1 MQDIGTLDGT
11 MSTAVAVSGSLIA
24 GSVGSFGAEHALA
37 AYVEPT
43 TATERY
49 VKQVYLDLLGR
60 SPDAGGAAYWAHL
73 VDSGVARSTV
83 AWAIVSGHEYHVRM
97 VDGVYRQLLHRGV
110 DGQGGAYW
118 GTLLDHG
125 YAIESLTAFIMGSP
139 EYYAHAGGTPNGFV
153 SAMFQDVLHRAPD
166 AGGRA
171 YFVQLLQQGVSHSAV
186 AGAIT
191 WSAEAIGSRVN
202 GYYQALLG
210 RNADTSGRNY
220 WVYLIGHGH
229 RDEEIVA
236 LLVGSDEYFRRV

>member
-24 GSVGSFGAEHALA
+24 GSVGSFGTEHALA

-49 VKQVYLDLLGR
+49 VQRVYSDLLGR
-60 SPDAGGAAYWAHL
+60 SPDAGGAAYWADL
-73 VDSGVARSTV
+73 VDSGVSRSTV
-83 AWAIVSGHEYHVRM
+83 AWTIVSG
-97 VDGVYRQLLHRGV
+97 
-110 DGQGGAYW
+110 
-118 GTLLDHG
+118 
-125 YAIESLTAFIMGSP
+125 
-139 EYYAHAGGTPNGFV
+139 
-153 SAMFQDVLHRAPD
+153 
-166 AGGRA
+166 
-171 YFVQLLQQGVSHSAV
+171 SAV

-210 RNADTSGRNY
+210 RNADASGCNY

-229 RDEEIVA
+229 RDEESVA
-236 LLVGSDEYFRRV
+236 LLVGSDEYLRRV